1 MNDYLVFARTEYSE
15 PVEHEGHL
23 QAADH
28 EEAKRLAV
36 ERFGEEW
43 VELVLVPESEIH
55 WVMRKEAA
63 EVETSA

>member
-15 PVEHEGHL
+15 PVEHMGNL
-23 QAADH
+23 QATDH
-28 EEAKRLAV
+28 EEAKKLAV

-43 VELVLVPESEIH
+43 LELVLVPEAEIH
-55 WVMRKEAA
+55 WVMKKESA

>member
-1 MNDYLVFARTEYSE
+1 M
-15 PVEHEGHL
+15 EHKGNL

-28 EEAKRLAV
+28 EEAKKLAV

-43 VELVLVPESEIH
+43 LELVLAPEAEIH
-55 WVMRKEAA
+55 WVMKKEAA